1 VAQQNQE
8 INRTKINLTDTILV
22 KSYSPE
28 VNSVEQI
35 LDDIRGKEFNNELFE
50 TIDQAMDNAEIG
62 IKRLANDKHYL
73 TSLTSRN
80 HLMYILEH

>member
-1 VAQQNQE
+1 
-8 INRTKINLTDTILV
+8 
-22 KSYSPE
+22 
-28 VNSVEQI
+28 
-35 LDDIRGKEFNNELFE
+35 
-50 TIDQAMDNAEIG
+50 MDSAEIG